1 MGHCLSGAVIM
12 VISIQLSDTTAGG
25 PRLKRNKSASG
36 GCFCCCL
43 IPFYLVVAVD
53 DDDDEGSSALVKSSL
68 FHHPP
73 FGLFRAFCYSIFSA
87 IIDRALASPGP
98 TVQHQFQDFSRQV
111 PAQPIVCLPVQ
122 HCGPAIVCSA
132 TVVVMLRQTRVY
144 IYTSHHPTLSRM
156 LPKEIKIKKSLIILI
171 VSFSSSRTPP
181 LGFSL
186 TRFRG
191 IRRALSAFKRSMS
204 RERTTF
210 KRESREAPSRLRL

>member
-1 MGHCLSGAVIM
+1 M

-144 IYTSHHPTLSRM
+144 IYIYIPSSNPLSDVTQRNKNK
-156 LPKEIKIKKSLIILI
+156 KE
-171 VSFSSSRTPP
+171 FDHFDRFFFFFQDPPPP
-181 LGFSL
+181 LGFYL